1 MYQQDP
7 EQRLWLA
14 RRRQAE
20 FIHEAEEGR
29 LARAHAAARA
39 GTQAG
44 GPTRRVATRLWAAI
58 RSAATRA
65 RLARS
70 FAGVRRADSGYRT
83 PCNEPCPDR
92 AAG

>member
-44 GPTRRVATRLWAAI
+44 GLTRLWAAI

-70 FAGVRRADSGYRT
+70 FASVRRADSGYRT